1 MSRFA
6 YVAVPIASLVAGL
19 LCAVLICSR
28 FLGLSS
34 DQQQALDAFTKMNDR
49 EQQDVRRFAQQYKD
63 RNELQQLRELH
74 EAVTADPELDEKLTR
89 FNDWYTT
96 LSQQRRNELRPSGE
110 FAEDWAMLVGEKYH
124 EDQNRVEEI
133 VIYLGDTPMG
143 AQFTVTEHDYTAFI
157 EEIVA
162 DFSPDVQAELNG
174 YESSTA
180 VMLAKCTW
188 ITQGL
193 FGGRDFKDLS
203 LMFRAIDGV
212 YRKVYSHLL
221 GYGYVLDPETQKLV
235 SAREVVLKW
244 EDNNRSRMP
253 VLVWRVLHAG
263 MTHFGQKLAKE
274 APPPDEQKLLTAF
287 SAMGWDQQQQ
297 MYADI
302 STARRQMELSAIKA
316 SEGEKV
322 QALLEEYEIFLQRL
336 EEFRRRMMERRPTYR
351 GKGKPQRG
359 P

>member
-1 MSRFA
+1 MNRAAF
-6 YVAVPIASLVAGL
+6 VVIPTASLLAGL
-19 LCAVLICSR
+19 VCAVVISSQ
-28 FLGLSS
+28 FLGLSAEQKQS
-34 DQQQALDAFTKMNDR
+34 VAAFEEMDDR
-49 EQQDVRRFAQQYKD
+49 EQQDVRRFAQQYQD
-63 RNELQQLRELH
+63 NDELQQLKELH
-74 EAVTADPELDEKLTR
+74 EAVAADPELDRKLTA
-89 FNDWYTT
+89 FNAWHTT
-96 LSQQRRNELRPSGE
+96 LNQERRNELRPSGE
-110 FAEDWAMLVGEKYH
+110 FADNWAMLVSEKYH
-124 EDQNRVEEI
+124 EDQNRVDEI

-143 AQFTVTEHDYTAFI
+143 ARFTVTEHDYAAFI

-162 DFSPDVQAELNG
+162 DFSPEVQAELNG

-221 GYGYVLDPETQKLV
+221 GYGYVQDPDTQQLV
-235 SAREVVLKW
+235 PARTVVLKW

-253 VLVWRVLHAG
+253 ILVWRVLHAG
-263 MTHFGQKLAKE
+263 MTHFGRKLAKE
-274 APPPDEQKLLTAF
+274 SPPPDEERLLTAL
-287 SAMGWDQQQQ
+287 SDMKRDQQQQ
-297 MYADI
+297 MFADI

-336 EEFRRRMMERRPTYR
+336 EDFRRRMMDRRPSYR
-351 GKGKPQRG
+351 GKSKPARRQ
-359 P
+359 